1 MPKSL
6 DPHSID
12 ARHEREINRLMT
24 LIEKTDVTELVAN
37 MTMPQYLHALVDIM
51 RIRTLQNALR
61 KTTDE
66 PANTGAAVRSYSRAF
81 QANANRRK
89 PGNAGRPA
97 RGAAALSALAA
108 VDADER
114 ENSD

>member
-1 MPKSL
+1 MPKAL

-12 ARHEREINRLMT
+12 ARHEREVNRLMT
-24 LIEKTDVTELVAN
+24 LIEQTDVTELVGG

-66 PANTGAAVRSYSRAF
+66 PANTGAAVRNYSRAF
-81 QANANRRK
+81 QQNANRGK
-89 PGNAGRPA
+89 QGNTGRA
-97 RGAAALSALAA
+97 ASRTSAAAAALAA
-108 VDADER
+108 VDADEHD
-114 ENSD
+114 SD